1 MRARSDTAAS
11 PELSPFK
18 EGSYMELRNLPWGK
32 IALGLGMAGVA
43 AVHPAFAQ
51 EAATAAATV
60 AADATATAAVVAA
73 PVAEVAAEVAA
84 PVPDKGDTA
93 WMMVSTVLVMLMIVP
108 GLALFYGGLV
118 RTKNMASVLTQ
129 ILAVAALAM
138 IMWVVF
144 GYALSFGGDANQFV
158 STGKFFLKG
167 VTADSTVA
175 TFTDGVVIPE
185 FVFIAFQMTFS
196 AITVALVVGGLVE
209 RMKFSALM
217 VFAMVWLTI
226 SYYPIAHMVWYLGG
240 TDAATGLI
248 FGWGALDFAGGTVVH
263 INAGVT
269 ALVGAL
275 LIGKRVGYQKELM
288 APHSLTMT
296 LIGTGLLWVG
306 WFGFN
311 AGSALEANGSAGLA
325 LINTFTATAAGVL
338 FWMLT
343 ERALGHSGSLLGACS
358 GAIAGLVAITPA
370 AGNSG
375 PFGGILLGAV
385 GAVAACLFVMK
396 VKPKLGFDDS
406 LDVFG
411 IHGVAGIIGSIGTA
425 FTMLAVLGGPAG
437 DDYVLGTQLWI
448 QVKSVA
454 VAVIWSAIAAAIAFT
469 IAKLVT
475 GGRVTPEV
483 EREGL
488 DLGEH
493 GERAYNY

>member
-1 MRARSDTAAS
+1 MHF
-11 PELSPFK
+11 PQLS
-18 EGSYMELRNLPWGK
+18 WGRL
-32 IALGLGMAGVA
+32 ALGLGIAGVA
-43 AVHPAFAQ
+43 LAAPAFAQ
-51 EAATAAATV
+51 EAATVATEAAAV
-60 AADATATAAVVAA
+60 AT
-73 PVAEVAAEVAA
+73 EVAAEVAPA
-84 PVPDKGDTA
+84 AAEVPPVPNKGDTA
-93 WMMVSTVLVMLMIVP
+93 WMMVATVLVMLMIVP

-129 ILAVAALAM
+129 VTAVAALAM
-138 IMWVVF
+138 IMWVIF
-144 GYALSFGGDANQFV
+144 GYGLAFGGDSNQFV
-158 STGKFFLKG
+158 STGKYFLAG
-167 VTADSTVA
+167 ITGDSNVA

-217 VFAMVWLTI
+217 VFAIVWLTI
-226 SYYPIAHMVWYLGG
+226 VYYPIAHMVWYLGG
-240 TDAATGLI
+240 DDASTGLL

-263 INAGVT
+263 INAGIS
-269 ALVGAL
+269 ALVGCFIL
-275 LIGKRVGYQKELM
+275 GKRIGYQKELM

-296 LIGTGLLWVG
+296 LVGTGLLWVG

-311 AGSALEANGSAGLA
+311 AGSALEANGVAGLA

-343 ERALGHSGSLLGACS
+343 EKLLGHSGSLLGACS
-358 GAIAGLVAITPA
+358 GAIAGLVAVTPA

-375 PFGGILLGAV
+375 PFGAILLGAIA
-385 GAVAACLFVMK
+385 GIICCLFVMK

-411 IHGVAGIIGSIGTA
+411 IHGIGGIIGSVGTA
-425 FTMLAVLGGPAG
+425 FTMLTVLGGPAG
-437 DDYVLGTQLWI
+437 DDYALGAQLWI
-448 QVKSVA
+448 QVKSVV
-454 VAVIWSAIAAAIAFT
+454 VAIVWSAVGAAIAFY
-469 IAKLVT
+469 IAKALT
-475 GGRVTPEV
+475 GLRASPEA

-488 DLGEH
+488 DLAEH

>member
-1 MRARSDTAAS
+1 MKMLKKAGMTGAALTASILAAMPAWAQDAALQA
-11 PELSPFK
+11 PE
-18 EGSYMELRNLPWGK
+18 
-32 IALGLGMAGVA
+32 
-43 AVHPAFAQ
+43 
-51 EAATAAATV
+51 ATAEVVATV
-60 AADATATAAVVAA
+60 N
-73 PVAEVAAEVAA
+73 
-84 PVPDKGDTA
+84 KGDTA
-93 WMMVSTVLVMLMIVP
+93 WMMTATVLVMAMIVP

-118 RTKNMASVLTQ
+118 RTKNMLSVLTQ
-129 ILAVAALAM
+129 VIAVAALAM
-138 IMWVVF
+138 ILWVTY
-144 GYALSFGGDANQFV
+144 GYGLAFGGDANQFI
-158 STGKFFLKG
+158 SAGKFFLAG
-167 VTADSTVA
+167 VTQDSTAV
-175 TFTDGVVIPE
+175 TFSEGVEIPE

-217 VFAMVWLTI
+217 VFALIWLTI
-226 SYYPIAHMVWYLGG
+226 VYYPIAHMVWYEGG
-240 TDAATGLI
+240 DEATTGLI

-263 INAGVT
+263 INAGVS

-275 LIGKRVGYQKELM
+275 ILGKRLGYKKDVM
-288 APHSLTMT
+288 APHSMTMT

-325 LINTFTATAAGVL
+325 LINTFVATAAGVL

-343 ERALGHSGSLLGACS
+343 ERMLGHKGSLLGACS

-375 PFGGILLGAV
+375 PFGAILLGAISAIV
-385 GAVAACLFVMK
+385 CAWFV
-396 VKPKLGFDDS
+396 VSIKPKLSFDES

-411 IHGVAGIIGSIGTA
+411 IHALGGIVGSIGTA
-425 FTMLAVLGGPAG
+425 FTMLPGLGGPGG
-437 DDYVLGTQLWI
+437 DDYALGSQLYI
-448 QVKSVA
+448 QVISVL
-454 VAVIWSAIAAAIAFT
+454 VAIVWAGVGSAIAFGAAKA
-469 IAKLVT
+469 LT
-475 GGRVTPEV
+475 GGRVSEEV

>member
-1 MRARSDTAAS
+1 MTKGENMTFANKFAAS
-11 PELSPFK
+11 AGAIGLSLFAA
-18 EGSYMELRNLPWGK
+18 LPAW
-32 IALGLGMAGVA
+32 
-43 AVHPAFAQ
+43 AQ
-51 EAATAAATV
+51 EAAPAVAAAATP
-60 AADATATAAVVAA
+60 T
-73 PVAEVAAEVAA
+73 
-84 PVPDKGDTA
+84 PDKGDTA
-93 WMMVSTVLVMLMIVP
+93 WMMTATVLVMAMIVP

-118 RTKNMASVLTQ
+118 RTKNMLSVLTQ
-129 ILAVAALAM
+129 IIAVAALAM
-138 IMWVVF
+138 IMWVMF
-144 GYALSFGGDANQFV
+144 GYSLAFGGDANQFI
-158 STGKFFLKG
+158 SAGKLFLAG

-196 AITVALVVGGLVE
+196 AITVALVLGGLVE
-209 RMKFSALM
+209 RMKFSAVM
-217 VFAMVWLTI
+217 VFAVIWLTI
-226 SYYPIAHMVWYLGG
+226 VYYPIAHMVWYLGG
-240 TDAATGLI
+240 DDASTGLI

-263 INAGVT
+263 INAGIA
-269 ALVGAL
+269 ALVGSFI
-275 LIGKRVGYQKELM
+275 IGKRAGYQKDIM

-343 ERALGHSGSLLGACS
+343 ERALGHKGSLLGACS
-358 GAIAGLVAITPA
+358 GAIAGLVAVTPA

-375 PFGGILLGAV
+375 PFGAILLGAIAGV
-385 GAVAACLFVMK
+385 VCCWFVMK
-396 VKPKLGFDDS
+396 LKAKFGFDDS

-411 IHGVAGIIGSIGTA
+411 IHGIGGLIGSILTA
-425 FTMLAVLGGPAG
+425 VTMLPELGGPAG
-437 DDYVLGTQLWI
+437 DDYVLGTQLVI
-448 QVKSVA
+448 QLKSVG
-454 VAVIWSAIAAAIAFT
+454 VAVLWSAIGSAIAFS
-469 IAKLVT
+469 IAKAVT
-475 GGRVTPEV
+475 GGRVAAEV

>member
-1 MRARSDTAAS
+1 MTKGEIMTFANKFAAS
-11 PELSPFK
+11 AGAVGLSLFAA
-18 EGSYMELRNLPWGK
+18 LPAW
-32 IALGLGMAGVA
+32 
-43 AVHPAFAQ
+43 AQ
-51 EAATAAATV
+51 EAAPAVAEAAAPT
-60 AADATATAAVVAA
+60 
-73 PVAEVAAEVAA
+73 
-84 PVPDKGDTA
+84 PDKGDTA
-93 WMMVSTVLVMLMIVP
+93 WMMISTVLVMAMIVP

-138 IMWVVF
+138 IMWVMF
-144 GYALSFGGDANQFV
+144 GYSLAFGGDGNQFI
-158 STGKFFLKG
+158 SMGKTFLAG

-196 AITVALVVGGLVE
+196 AITVALVLGGLVE
-209 RMKFSALM
+209 RMKFSAVM
-217 VFAMVWLTI
+217 VFAIVWLTI
-226 SYYPIAHMVWYLGG
+226 VYYPIAHMVWYLGG
-240 TDAATGLI
+240 DDASTGLI

-263 INAGVT
+263 INAGVA
-269 ALVGAL
+269 ALVGCL
-275 LIGKRVGYQKELM
+275 IIGKRSGYQKDIM

-343 ERALGHSGSLLGACS
+343 ERALGHKGSLLGACS
-358 GAIAGLVAITPA
+358 GAIAGLVAVTPA

-375 PFGGILLGAV
+375 PFGAILLGAV
-385 GAVAACLFVMK
+385 AGIVCCWFVMK
-396 VKPKLGFDDS
+396 LKAKLGFDDS

-411 IHGVAGIIGSIGTA
+411 IHGIGGLIGSILTA
-425 FTMLAVLGGPAG
+425 VTMLPALGGPAG
-437 DDYVLGTQLWI
+437 DDYVLGSQLWI
-448 QVKSVA
+448 QIKSVG
-454 VAVIWSAIAAAIAFT
+454 VAVLWSAVGSAIAFY
-469 IAKLVT
+469 IAKAVT
-475 GGRVTPEV
+475 GGRVSEEV